1 MLRGRLDASS
11 GPLLYLTGEHRAGD
25 LELAPSAAAIV
36 TAVVYRMAKVERF
49 PASVATAL
57 AQGQIDGALHFSR
70 RSAQAYIDCAG
81 RAGLLGRALDPLH
94 FCLSRQVAEPL
105 VAQGLVAQGL
115 VAQGL
120 VAQGLAGQAAA

>member
-1 MLRGRLDASS
+1 
-11 GPLLYLTGEHRAGD
+11 
-25 LELAPSAAAIV
+25 
-36 TAVVYRMAKVERF
+36 MAKVERF

-57 AQGQIDGALHFSR
+57 AQGQIDGVLHFSR

-105 VAQGLVAQGL
+105 VAQDLVTRD
-115 VAQGL
+115 
-120 VAQGLAGQAAA
+120 LAGQAAARIRIAAHPDEAAMIALVSS